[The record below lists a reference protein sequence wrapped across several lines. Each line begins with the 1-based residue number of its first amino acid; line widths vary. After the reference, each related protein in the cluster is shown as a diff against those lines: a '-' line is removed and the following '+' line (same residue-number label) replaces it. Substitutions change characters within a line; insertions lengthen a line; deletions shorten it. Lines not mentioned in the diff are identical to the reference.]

1 MPKINRLPSNNMLCL
16 YSPIF
21 YCPPI
26 IICFLPIAVSYSI
39 PVCVCVRKKKYIKRL
54 FPETILTYLLTV
66 LQIWIR
72 IRIFPESGS
81 VSEVIS
87 GSGSVKKL

>member
-26 IICFLPIAVSYSI
+26 IICSLPIAVSYTS
-39 PVCVCVRKKKYIKRL
+39 VCVCQKKEIHKKIISRDN
-54 FPETILTYLLTV
+54 TYLLTY
-66 LQIWIR
+66 
-72 IRIFPESGS
+72 S
-81 VSEVIS
+81 VAD
-87 GSGSVKKL
+87 LDPDT